1 MDKEAKWRQFKTNLP
16 HRKFPY
22 SKRNWGNGLHS
33 LCSYQGKMKPSLVHH
48 LINVFSDKNQLV
60 LDPFSGS
67 GTTMFEASLQNR
79 YSIGFDI
86 SKVAVAISNAKI
98 NNYNLDKIAQILKDA
113 ENYINKSQVSKK
125 SLKDAKEVK
134 FNKTLKDYYHP
145 KTFKEILLLRDFFIK
160 NFDIKSPDWCLVFSC
175 MLHILHG
182 NRPYALS
189 RRSHPLTPYAPTG
202 KFEYKNTIEKLK
214 KKINLSLDCK
224 KNLKL
229 ISGNSFIQDI
239 LKKWKV
245 KNNSVDLILTSPPF
259 AFSTKFYINNWI
271 RFWFGGWGIEDFEKE
286 SFNYLEKKQKK
297 DFSVYENVF
306 KESSRV
312 LKKNSY
318 MVIHLGLSDKLD
330 MGKILLPIAKKYL
343 KVIDLFNETV
353 AHCEKH
359 GIRDKGGTKEH
370 QYLILKS
377 Q

>member
-1 MDKEAKWRQFKTNLP
+1 MDKEAKWRQFKINLP

-297 DFSVYENVF
+297 DFSVYENIF

>member
-1 MDKEAKWRQFKTNLP
+1 MDKETKWRQFKTNLP

-98 NNYNLDKIAQILKDA
+98 NNYNLDKIEQILKDA
-113 ENYINKSQVSKK
+113 QNYINKSQISKK

-160 NFDIKSPDWCLVFSC
+160 KFDIKSPDWCLVFSC

-297 DFSVYENVF
+297 DFSVYENIF

>member
-286 SFNYLEKKQKK
+286 SFKYLEKKQKK
-297 DFSVYENVF
+297 DFSVYENIF

>member
-1 MDKEAKWRQFKTNLP
+1 MDKQKKWKNFKINLP
-16 HRKFPY
+16 HRKPPF

-60 LDPFSGS
+60 LDPFAGS

-79 YSIGFDI
+79 NSLGFDI
-86 SKVAVAISNAKI
+86 SKIAVAISNAKI
-98 NNYNLDKIAQILKDA
+98 NNYNSKKINGILK
-113 ENYINKSQVSKK
+113 ESQNYINKFEISKK
-125 SLKDAKEVK
+125 TLKDSKDVK
-134 FNKTLKDYYHP
+134 FNKTLKEYYHP
-145 KTFKEILLLRDFFIK
+145 KTFKEILLLRDFFHK

-202 KFEYKNTIEKLK
+202 EFNYKNTIDKLK
-214 KKINLSLDCK
+214 RKIDLSLSHKTD
-224 KNLKL
+224 LK
-229 ISGNSFIQDI
+229 ITSGKSFVQDI
-239 LKKWKV
+239 LKKWKI
-245 KNNSVDLILTSPPF
+245 KDKSVDLILTSPPF

-271 RFWFGGWGIEDFEKE
+271 RYWFGGWGIGDFEKE

-297 DFSVYENVF
+297 DFNIYDIIF
-306 KESSRV
+306 KESHRV

-318 MVIHLGLSDKLD
+318 MVLHLGLSDKLD
-330 MGKILLPIAKKYL
+330 MGKILLPIAEKYL
-343 KVIDLFNETV
+343 KVVDLFNETV

-370 QYLILKS
+370 QYLVLKS
-377 Q
+377 